1 MPDVSRRTAVA
12 LGLGTLGLTAVTIA
26 ANPGRVGASL
36 SALAASFGPPAI
48 PARSIF
54 AGSVGQVFT
63 AVSSA
68 GSFPVTL
75 ASIGDL
81 APMTIADDEDR
92 FNLLFESKDARFE
105 QGIYKISRPGV
116 PMTELFVS
124 PVNAEAKVR
133 TLQALVNR
141 QA

>member
-1 MPDVSRRTAVA
+1 VPQVSRRTAVA
-12 LGLGTLGLTAVTIA
+12 FGLGTLGLTAVTVA
-26 ANPGRVGASL
+26 ANPGRVSASL
-36 SALAASFGPPAI
+36 SALAASFDPPAI

-54 AGSVGQVFT
+54 AGSVGHVFT

-81 APMTIADDEDR
+81 EPATVANDEDR
-92 FNLLFESKDARFE
+92 FNLLFESDDARFE
-105 QGIYKISRPGV
+105 PGIYRISRPGV

-124 PVNAEAKVR
+124 PVNAPAKTR